1 MAGRSLLCW
10 GWWKGLRPYYTL
22 KLNACQRLIVGWNLE
37 HCQYRQGQ
45 GPDRQGQGPEQ
56 EGGWISTHPETDP
69 RGEDTLSE
77 AKQTLKQRVFHA
89 MREYLLIAFYLFVVF
104 SLFAIYKSV
113 ILAEDHIDFAPQG
126 LALINAL
133 ALAKVVLV
141 GQELHMADQFQDA
154 PLIYPTMLKSFVYTL
169 VLTCFKVVEGIA
181 VSMFHGRSF
190 QDSIAAFAG
199 GSWKGLLSLM
209 VLHCLSC
216 LFPFWDSRSCGG
228 CSVET
233 GWWTHFF
240 VPGIC

>member
-1 MAGRSLLCW
+1 LLCW

-37 HCQYRQGQ
+37 HCQY
-45 GPDRQGQGPEQ
+45 RQGQGPEQ